1 MDFNT
6 WLYVGV
12 GIAIGWGI
20 SKLFTKLSQTA
31 PVVLKVA
38 EDEAAKNTD
47 SLLQQVKQTQT
58 AYLMAQEMCQFKA
71 GFLAR
76 TTHELRSPLNGL
88 IGLHQL
94 ILSDLCESPLEE
106 REFITQAH
114 ERALKLVKLIDD
126 ILYVARAEQGTNKL
140 DIQPRQ
146 IGEILQEV
154 ENLTYLLAANRN
166 FPLSVTLPDSE
177 IYALV
182 DFRWFRQVLVN
193 LVDNT
198 INQME
203 AGSLYISCSIK
214 HDSNLVLIWLDVPSH
229 AVIWNEPIELMT
241 SNQVEFSPKNAV
253 LSPGMRLM
261 LNHTLLDL
269 MGGKLEMLTAPTIK
283 DVTQQMT
290 RIQVSIPS
298 ATVYD

>member
-6 WLYVGV
+6 WLYVGI
-12 GIAIGWGI
+12 GIAIGWGS
-20 SKLFTKLSQTA
+20 SKLFNQPSQIA
-31 PVVLKVA
+31 PVVPKVP
-38 EDEAAKNTD
+38 ENEVVQNTD

-58 AYLMAQEMCQFKA
+58 AYLMAREMCQFKA

-76 TTHELRSPLNGL
+76 ITHELRSPLNGL

-166 FPLSVTLPDSE
+166 FPLRVTLPDSE

-182 DFRWFRQVLVN
+182 DSRWFRQVLVN

-198 INQME
+198 ISQME
-203 AGSLYISCSIK
+203 AGSLYISCGIE

-229 AVIWNEPIELMT
+229 AVIWNEPIKLMEN
-241 SNQVEFSPKNAV
+241 SAEFSPKNAV

-290 RIQVSIPS
+290 RLQVSIPS
-298 ATVYD
+298 ATASK